1 MKLSKRNVTRM
12 QQNQIIIIQ
21 LISKIIIMIIII
33 LHTQSLIQISLDYY
47 WVVLASYIIIFIRSV
62 HFNYVIRN
70 ENFRKSIKTNKHMKP
85 QKKI

>member
-47 WVVLASYIIIFIRSV
+47 GVVLASYIIIFLTSV

-70 ENFRKSIKTNKHMKP
+70 ENFRKSIKTNKHIKP
-85 QKKI
+85 QEKI